1 MKAQTYTF
9 GKLVNSITDAE
20 TSLANLMRR
29 GDFDGFFAS
38 LGISAADVAQQDLS
52 CAEACLLGIDSDIV
66 LENFFGGETEQ
77 EIVDEIKY
85 MEDNQNILYGTA
97 TIDLDEPM
105 VTITA
110 DYIFSG
116 MYSYLDNDGLLL
128 LAVGFNVEC
137 KDGSVISYHIA
148 V

>member
-9 GKLVNSITDAE
+9 GKLVHTITDAE
-20 TSLANLMRR
+20 TILADLIQH
-29 GDFDGFFAS
+29 GSFDSFFAS

-66 LENFFGGETEQ
+66 LENLFGGETGQ
-77 EIVDEIKY
+77 KIVDEIKY
-85 MEDNQNILYGTA
+85 MEDNQTILYGAA

-110 DYIFSG
+110 DYIFSS
-116 MYSYLDNDGLLL
+116 MYSYSNDGLLL
-128 LAVGFNVEC
+128 LAVGFSVEC
-137 KDGSVISYHIA
+137 ENGSVVGYHIA
-148 V
+148 I

>member
-1 MKAQTYTF
+1 MKTQTYTF

-20 TSLANLMRR
+20 TILADLIQH
-29 GDFDGFFAS
+29 GSFDSFFAS
-38 LGISAADVAQQDLS
+38 LGISAADMAQQDLTG
-52 CAEACLLGIDSDIV
+52 AEACLLGIDSDIV